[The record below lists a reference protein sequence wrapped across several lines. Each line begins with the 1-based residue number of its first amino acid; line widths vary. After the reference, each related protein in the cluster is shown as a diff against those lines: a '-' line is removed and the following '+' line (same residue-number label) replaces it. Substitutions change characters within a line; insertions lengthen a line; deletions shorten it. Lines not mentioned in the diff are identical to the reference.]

1 MQKVRNTLKI
11 SRNRVFFLTN
21 RYIKVYIYGES
32 YSNRKYRFAVSAG
45 ISAVAVR
52 MLILALKAAV
62 RPGELRPPYA
72 RNDGAEKVG

>member
-45 ISAVAVR
+45 ISAVR